1 MSWHGYPHGRSAC
14 RIRVHDCV
22 RVRIR
27 EVEAVPVQFPPI
39 ECLIHAIMDRR
50 ILFFFFFLPEEQRAH
65 ERQLLEIFEGNRLL
79 EQLPLLL
86 KGEEFVDEFTR
97 VREEVMIVVFV
108 SGEKIEKDGLNDWS

>member
-1 MSWHGYPHGRSAC
+1 M
-14 RIRVHDCV
+14 
-22 RVRIR
+22 
-27 EVEAVPVQFPPI
+27 
-39 ECLIHAIMDRR
+39 
-50 ILFFFFFLPEEQRAH
+50 
-65 ERQLLEIFEGNRLL
+65 L